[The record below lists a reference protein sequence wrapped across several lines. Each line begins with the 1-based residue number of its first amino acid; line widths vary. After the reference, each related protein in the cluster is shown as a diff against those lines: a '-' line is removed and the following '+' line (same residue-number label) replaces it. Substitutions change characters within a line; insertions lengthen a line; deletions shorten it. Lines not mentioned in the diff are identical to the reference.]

1 MFLYV
6 YTASLVVTTHGP
18 GITLTSTMFRS
29 ETIGSPVPVSVI
41 ARNADAAM
49 DAARG
54 SLPFTA
60 TKADGEWWPALVSI
74 SSVPTGSE

>member
-6 YTASLVVTTHGP
+6 YLASLVLTTHGP
-18 GITLTSTMFRS
+18 GEFGGTVFRS
-29 ETIGSPVPVSVI
+29 ETIGSPVRVSVI

-74 SSVPTGSE
+74 SSVPAGSE